1 MSVLSGEFHEYLSP
15 PACFFLTSRVLQVAT
30 SLEPSVLKHY
40 LARSQTDLS
49 FCSTMS
55 LDMAQN
61 ASAVTDLVFAGL
73 KVAGYGLVTV
83 CSIFG
88 SHTIKDYLDKEE
100 RMKKTVT
107 LWRDV
112 LNYLYE
118 KKQKEF
124 GQDGLRCMLNKLEQ
138 YVYAAFGAQL
148 IEMAVLT
155 TTTAWRQA

>member
-1 MSVLSGEFHEYLSP
+1 
-15 PACFFLTSRVLQVAT
+15 
-30 SLEPSVLKHY
+30 
-40 LARSQTDLS
+40 
-49 FCSTMS
+49 MS